1 MCIRDRANMYAHL
14 LSGKGSFLR
23 IEGTINH
30 RFQAYYIDQDDIKL
44 MVNKVTQEYIKQ
56 NSGSNLYSAIV
67 SDEADYGAVEANISD
82 DNSYSKVYKPIA
94 SDDINLP
101 NMLNMTEYTAIGFY
115 RPLTEDEVKYVR
127 SISTQDEYK
136 HLGQISINKL
146 AKHIYGSN
154 CPKRSEAIKLA
165 LADNKIIKLRK
176 VGT

>member
-1 MCIRDRANMYAHL
+1 
-14 LSGKGSFLR
+14 
-23 IEGTINH
+23 
-30 RFQAYYIDQDDIKL
+30 

-67 SDEADYGAVEANISD
+67 SDEAEYSDLSPNISA
-82 DNSYSKVYKPIA
+82 DNSHIKLYQAIT
-94 SDDINLP
+94 SDDTKQP
-101 NMLNMTEYTAIGFY
+101 NMLNMTEYTPIGFY
-115 RPLTEDEVKYVR
+115 RPLTEEEAQYVK
-127 SISTQDEYK
+127 SISTQDEFK

-146 AKHIYGSN
+146 SKHIYGSN